1 MSASLPHP
9 PGSTS
14 VSGKCQ
20 VPPTVDEDQDLEG
33 LGLSSC
39 SNPEELCDFPG
50 RGGRFTSLNSCF
62 LLHNMGTA
70 PPIFK
75 W

>member
-39 SNPEELCDFPG
+39 SNPEEL
-50 RGGRFTSLNSCF
+50 
-62 LLHNMGTA
+62 
-70 PPIFK
+70 
-75 W
+75 